1 MKQSEEEPIYEINSR
16 HQGNQRYNASRQNDA
31 RNVERRRRKNRRRH
45 GDLRYRCGRTS
56 RFNALIDEVAKRD
69 LENVKVTRAGC
80 IGMCKLE
87 PIVEV
92 FVPGEEKVT
101 YVKVDADK
109 AVEIIENIS
118 SAARSSKNIF

>member
-1 MKQSEEEPIYEINSR
+1 MKSLAELQAIREKMKSRVVLREGHQSIRIVV
-16 HQGNQRYNASRQNDA
+16 GMATCGIAAGA
-31 RNVERRRRKNRRRH
+31 RPV
-45 GDLRYRCGRTS
+45 
-56 RFNALIDEVAKRD
+56 FNALIDEVAKRD

-109 AVEIIENIS
+109 AVEIIEKHIVGGKVVEEYLLNE
-118 SAARSSKNIF
+118 

>member
-1 MKQSEEEPIYEINSR
+1 MKSIADIKAIRDKMQADKTTRETSKDGDCIDTRVVVGMATCGIAA
-16 HQGNQRYNASRQNDA
+16 GA
-31 RNVERRRRKNRRRH
+31 RPV
-45 GDLRYRCGRTS
+45 
-56 RFNALIDEVAKRD
+56 FNALIDEVAKRD

-109 AVEIIENIS
+109 AVEIIEKHIVGGNVVEEYLL
-118 SAARSSKNIF
+118 NE

>member
-1 MKQSEEEPIYEINSR
+1 MKSIADIKAIRDKMQADKTTRETSKDGDVRIVVGMATCGIAA
-16 HQGNQRYNASRQNDA
+16 GA
-31 RNVERRRRKNRRRH
+31 RPV
-45 GDLRYRCGRTS
+45 
-56 RFNALIDEVAKRD
+56 FNALIDEVAKRD

-101 YVKVDADK
+101 YVRVDADK
-109 AVEIIENIS
+109 AVEIIEKHIVGGNVVEEYLL
-118 SAARSSKNIF
+118 NE

>member
-1 MKQSEEEPIYEINSR
+1 MKSLEELKAIRDKMKGQVDIREEGS
-16 HQGNQRYNASRQNDA
+16 DA
-31 RNVERRRRKNRRRH
+31 MRVVV
-45 GDLRYRCGRTS
+45 GMATCGIAAGARPV
-56 RFNALIDEVAKRD
+56 FNALIDEVAKRD

-109 AVEIIENIS
+109 AVEIIEKHIVGGNVVEEYLL
-118 SAARSSKNIF
+118 NE